1 MTADLPGRDHPDRPQ
16 ARGIASEWVSPGDL
30 SVTRRGRW
38 FRGDLLAVA
47 AIGVHLVLALSLRV
61 SAWPEVTTPAYL
73 CSRGMLLYR
82 DIKFV
87 HTPGTI
93 TTLALAFLAFGVKTW
108 VVRLYAI
115 AWPLI
120 AHLFILRYTR
130 RFASSERALASLF
143 FLTFFFSIEGSAVW
157 PTVVLSAFSLP
168 IAAAL
173 SRGRMLRAGLLI
185 GIAILFK
192 QTVGYLLIVATLAL
206 SAGRRWRDA
215 GKLIFWSSLPYWITI
230 AIFAILG
237 AGADAL
243 RWTIEVPF
251 TVLHGIFSFRPSR
264 YDMSVLLFAFLP
276 TAVDAVLERADD
288 EGPRSRWLLIV
299 ALGLAAMSY
308 PRFGLPTTGAAVPCL
323 AVGAARFVRRL
334 SSLRW
339 PRARAYGYGLVVT
352 YAVSRGLILFT
363 NREFDA
369 KVLFWNDTPALD
381 ALALRLRRFSPQT
394 PLYSPLWE
402 NVLPRSGLLPPG
414 RLYVNPYFDYLFPVD
429 DVGNRVRAASRRPGV
444 IVVDYR
450 RSRSDGEIVGPF
462 VIRRNLPTE

>member
-1 MTADLPGRDHPDRPQ
+1 LATVETRALTKRFPGAWIEGTRLDLF
-16 ARGIASEWVSPGDL
+16 AI
-30 SVTRRGRW
+30 
-38 FRGDLLAVA
+38 A
-47 AIGVHLVLALSLRV
+47 AIGVHIGLALALRV

-93 TTLALAFLAFGVKTW
+93 TTLALAFLAFGVQTW
-108 VVRLYAI
+108 VVRVYAMV
-115 AWPLI
+115 WPLI

-130 RFASSERALASLF
+130 RFTWSERALASLF

-168 IAAAL
+168 VAAAL

-185 GIAILFK
+185 GVAILFK
-192 QTVGYLLIVATLAL
+192 QTVGYLLVVATLAL
-206 SAGRRWRDA
+206 LAGRRWRDA
-215 GKLIFWSSLPYWITI
+215 GELFLSSSLPYWITI
-230 AIFAILG
+230 AIFATLG

-243 RWTIEVPF
+243 RWTIEVPV
-251 TVLHGIFSFRPSR
+251 TVLHGIFWFRPSR
-264 YDMSVLLFAFLP
+264 YEMSVLLFAFLP
-276 TAVDAVLERADD
+276 TIVDAVLERADD

-308 PRFGLPTTGAAVPCL
+308 PRFGIANVGSAVPCL

-363 NREFDA
+363 NREFDG

-381 ALALRLRRFSPQT
+381 ALALRLRRFPPET

-402 NVLPRSGLLPPG
+402 NILPRSGLLPPG
-414 RLYVNPYFDYLFPVD
+414 RIYVNPYFDYLFPVD

-450 RSRSDGEIVGPF
+450 RSRSDGEVVGPF
-462 VIRRNLPTE
+462 VIRRMQPTE